1 MEETEGANPTSASPK
16 GQGERPSWI
25 LREDARARRENRA
38 DQAQGYHYLWT
49 VIFYLVGPALV
60 ALGALLWRLVR

>member
-25 LREDARARRENRA
+25 AREDARARRENGL
-38 DQAQGYHYLWT
+38 DQAQGYHFVWIA
-49 VIFYLVGPALV
+49 IFYLVGPALV
-60 ALGALLWRLVR
+60 ALGALLWRLVQ